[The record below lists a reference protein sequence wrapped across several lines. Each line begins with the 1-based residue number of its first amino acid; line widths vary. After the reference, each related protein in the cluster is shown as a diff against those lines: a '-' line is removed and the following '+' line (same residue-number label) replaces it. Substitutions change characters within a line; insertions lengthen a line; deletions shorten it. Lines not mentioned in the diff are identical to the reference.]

1 MKKVYHLGLLGHDIG
16 YSRSPELFEE
26 IFHREGLLGSTYRL
40 IDRPEVEPFV
50 SEVRRT
56 DHWDGFNVTTPYK
69 TAIIPYLDRLDPLAA
84 AVGAV
89 NCVTCREGLLTG
101 YNTDV
106 EGFAASLREE
116 IGAGSLPS
124 SAMILGS
131 GGASRAVRVALEQ
144 LGIPSETV
152 SRSRGLTYDKLTQ
165 EQLAHTPLIVHA
177 TPLGSAKYPGAKP
190 PLPYDAL
197 HPGQLLI
204 DLTYE
209 PEVTPFL
216 AEGRAHGCRTANG
229 LTMLR
234 AQAEAAWC
242 HFRDQRIIEA

>member
-1 MKKVYHLGLLGHDIG
+1 MKKVYHLGLLGRDIG
-16 YSRSPELFEE
+16 YSRSPKLFEE
-26 IFHREGLLGSTYRL
+26 IFRREGLLGSTYRL
-40 IDRPEVEPFV
+40 IDRPEVESFV
-50 SEVRRT
+50 FEVRRT

-69 TAIIPYLDRLDPLAA
+69 TAILPYLDRLDPLAT

-116 IGAGSLPS
+116 IGAGPLPS
-124 SAMILGS
+124 SALILGS
-131 GGASRAVRVALEQ
+131 GGASCAVRVALEQ

-152 SRSRGLTYDKLTQ
+152 SRSRGLTYDHLTA
-165 EQLAHTPLIVHA
+165 EQLARTPLIVHA

-209 PEVTPFL
+209 PEVPPFL
-216 AEGRAHGCRTANG
+216 AEGQAHGCRTANG

-242 HFRDQRIIEA
+242 HFRDQRISEA

>member
-1 MKKVYHLGLLGHDIG
+1 MKKVYHLGLLGRDIG
-16 YSRSPELFEE
+16 YSRSPELFED
-26 IFHREGLLGSTYRL
+26 IFRREGLEGSTYRL

-69 TAIIPYLDRLDPLAA
+69 TAIIPFLDRLDPLAA

-116 IGAGSLPS
+116 IGAGPLPS
-124 SAMILGS
+124 SALILGS

-234 AQAEAAWC
+234 AQAEAAW
-242 HFRDQRIIEA
+242 HLFRDQRIIEA

>member
-1 MKKVYHLGLLGHDIG
+1 MKKVYHLGLLGRDIG
-16 YSRSPELFEE
+16 YSRSPKLFEE
-26 IFHREGLLGSTYRL
+26 IFHREGLEGSTYRL

-106 EGFAASLREE
+106 EGFAVSLREE
-116 IGAGSLPS
+116 VGERTLPS
-124 SAMILGS
+124 SALILGS

-152 SRSRGLTYDKLTQ
+152 SRSRGLTYDKLTP

-242 HFRDQRIIEA
+242 HFRDQRISEP

>member
-1 MKKVYHLGLLGHDIG
+1 MKKVYHLGLLGRDIG
-16 YSRSPELFEE
+16 YSRSPKLFEE

-116 IGAGSLPS
+116 IGAGPLPS
-124 SAMILGS
+124 SALILGS

-216 AEGRAHGCRTANG
+216 AEGRAHGCRIANG

-242 HFRDQRIIEA
+242 HFRDQRISEA